1 MKNLMNKIRK
11 SNKGFTLVELIIV
24 IAIIAV
30 LAAVIAPQYIK
41 YVDKS
46 RKTVDENTLDE
57 IAHVMEIAA
66 ADEKV
71 YEEIKTS
78 GSSITVKEGT
88 SYGTTELAKAVE
100 AVIPNSTVDFTS
112 KAYDG
117 KSVVISISNVGVASY
132 TKLS

>member
-30 LAAVIAPQYIK
+30 LSAVIAPQYIK
-41 YVDKS
+41 YVDQSKAA
-46 RKTVDENTLDE
+46 VDENILDE
-57 IAHVMEIAA
+57 IAHVMETAA
-66 ADEKV
+66 ADADV
-71 YEEIKTS
+71 YAEIKDA
-78 GSSITVKEGT
+78 GSSITVAEST
-88 SYGTTELAKAVE
+88 SYGDTALAAAVE
-100 AVIPNSTVDFTS
+100 EVIPNSTVDFTS

-117 KSVVISISNVGVASY
+117 KSVTINISALGVASY